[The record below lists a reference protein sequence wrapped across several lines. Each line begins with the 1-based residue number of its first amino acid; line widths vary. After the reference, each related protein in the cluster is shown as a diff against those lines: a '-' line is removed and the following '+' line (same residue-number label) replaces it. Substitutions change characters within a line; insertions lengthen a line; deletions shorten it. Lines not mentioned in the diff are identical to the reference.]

1 MSLYGEFMHRLMLPL
16 ISARYHLRLEHKSPI
31 LQAAI
36 TVGGVAEGMEKKV
49 SSHRDKLYAMAFW
62 WKVAIL
68 HELSCRVGIAC
79 NSGLLMFR
87 IRAPKGKS
95 RLAPKSW
102 SGSVLGL
109 NFDNDG

>member
-68 HELSCRVGIAC
+68 HELSCGPELGVTQGFWRFE
-79 NSGLLMFR
+79 SELR
-87 IRAPKGKS
+87 RAS
-95 RLAPKSW
+95 RAWYPNH
-102 SGSVLGL
+102 GQDR
-109 NFDNDG
+109 F